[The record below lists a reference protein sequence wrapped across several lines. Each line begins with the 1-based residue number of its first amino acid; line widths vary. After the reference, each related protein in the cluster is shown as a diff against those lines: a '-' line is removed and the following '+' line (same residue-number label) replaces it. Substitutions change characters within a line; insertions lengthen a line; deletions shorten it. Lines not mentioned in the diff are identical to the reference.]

1 MPQKQT
7 LLTFD
12 IQYLN
17 STDIDYFY
25 NTDESLYRKWRYCKM
40 YVQTVSLF
48 MFMLGIFTWK
58 QWEWQ

>member
-17 STDIDYFY
+17 SRDIDYFY
-25 NTDESLYRKWRYCKM
+25 NTDESLYRK
-40 YVQTVSLF
+40 
-48 MFMLGIFTWK
+48 
-58 QWEWQ
+58 

>member
-25 NTDESLYRKWRYCKM
+25 NTDESLYRK
-40 YVQTVSLF
+40 
-48 MFMLGIFTWK
+48 
-58 QWEWQ
+58 